1 MARGSAGYGDSEA
14 LVDRALS
21 DSRLR
26 IEIFT
31 ALTLKAPDPSGDF
44 DTRFLGPAMDR
55 LFGACPPLGYAELLH
70 RDALSDNIA
79 VHAFFFLAGRWLGR
93 GRAAQRAFIPRQLH

>member
-1 MARGSAGYGDSEA
+1 M
-14 LVDRALS
+14 S

-70 RDALSDNIA
+70 RDALPDNIA
-79 VHAFFFLAGRWLGR
+79 VHAFFISRRALAGAGE
-93 GRAAQRAFIPRQLH
+93 GRAAGLYPPPTTLRPCAT